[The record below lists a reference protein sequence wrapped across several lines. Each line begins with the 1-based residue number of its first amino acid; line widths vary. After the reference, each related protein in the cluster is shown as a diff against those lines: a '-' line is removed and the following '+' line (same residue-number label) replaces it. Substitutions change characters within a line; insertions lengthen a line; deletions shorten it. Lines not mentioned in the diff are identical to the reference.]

1 MSITR
6 QQGVTL
12 VELLVVMAILGL
24 LLGGIYG
31 LFDAANRSYLNTR
44 ALVESQETA
53 RVVMNYLLF
62 RLREIDGSGMVK
74 DPTQCTG
81 CHKQNLDGN
90 PNVNSAYIPCEKDV
104 SIPRK
109 NIYIDKLEK
118 VTLPTLAGVSNVY
131 QNLSGYNSI
140 TFWGDLLPIT
150 GFSEDFT
157 DSPRTGPQAAKRN
170 GKWDL
175 TFDKDGHGDYDQD
188 DDYEYLNDLN
198 DNGAFD
204 YYGERWTFRLKTSL
218 GHNYYLLV
226 ESLSFTD
233 EYGNDF
239 SDKNMSFYT
248 PYIDQ
253 PVAYGLTGLG
263 IKKIPKYYPD
273 EFQKIGG
280 AKLKVSSCGADTAK
294 GQERDSC
301 HGEKAS
307 EPWRNIYNNETAF
320 SYDKFVSTHPFWN
333 IEGLSI
339 EVATVDPQGQKFMK
353 MKQMLIP
360 RNIEVNQDVNLK

>member
-1 MSITR
+1 MSTIR

-12 VELLVVMAILGL
+12 IELLVVIAILGL
-24 LLGGIYG
+24 ILGGIYG
-31 LFDAANRSYLNTR
+31 LFDAANKSYLNTR
-44 ALVESQETA
+44 ALVESQQTA

-74 DPTQCTG
+74 DPTECTG
-81 CHKQNLDGN
+81 CHQRNLDGN
-90 PNVNSAYIPCEKDV
+90 PNVNSLYIPCPEDV
-104 SIPRK
+104 SLPRK
-109 NIYIDKLEK
+109 NLYIDSLANL
-118 VTLPTLAGVSNVY
+118 TLPNLTGVSDVY

-140 TFWGDLLPIT
+140 TFWADLLPIT
-150 GFSEDFT
+150 DFSEDFT
-157 DSPRTGPQAAKRN
+157 DSPRTGAQSGNRN
-170 GKWDL
+170 GQWDL
-175 TFDKDGHGDYDQD
+175 SYDHDNDGKYDPE

-198 DNGAFD
+198 DNGVFD
-204 YYGERWTFRLKTSL
+204 FYAERWSFRLKTST
-218 GHNYYLLV
+218 GNNFFLLV

-233 EYGNDF
+233 DDGNDF
-239 SDKNMSFYT
+239 SDKNISSYT
-248 PYIDQ
+248 PYTDQ

-273 EFQKIGG
+273 EFEKIGG
-280 AKLKVSSCGADTAK
+280 AKLKDSSCGKSSDRDT
-294 GQERDSC
+294 C

-307 EPWRNIYNNETAF
+307 EPWQNIYDNETAF
-320 SYDKFVSTHPFWN
+320 SYEQFVNTHPWWN

-360 RNIEVNQDVNLK
+360 RNFEANQDVNLR

>member
-1 MSITR
+1 MLQTR

-12 VELLVVMAILGL
+12 VELLVVIAILGI

-74 DPTQCTG
+74 DPTECTG
-81 CHKQNLDGN
+81 CHQQNIDGN
-90 PNVNSAYIPCEKDV
+90 PNVDSEYIPCPADV

-109 NIYIDKLEK
+109 NLYIDKLEK
-118 VTLPTLAGVSNVY
+118 VALPALSGVSNVY
-131 QNLSGYNSI
+131 QNLSGYNSV
-140 TFWGDLLPIT
+140 TFWADLLPT
-150 GFSEDFT
+150 TDFSENFT
-157 DSPRTGPQAAKRN
+157 DSPRTGPQAGKRN
-170 GKWDL
+170 GRWDL
-175 TFDKDGHGDYDQD
+175 TYDKDGQGYDPE
-188 DDYEYLNDLN
+188 DDYEYLNDMN
-198 DNGAFD
+198 DNKQFD
-204 YYGERWTFRLKTSL
+204 YYAERWTFGLKPMP
-218 GHNYYLLV
+218 GKNFYLLV

-233 EYGNDF
+233 DNGNDF
-239 SDKNMSFYT
+239 SDHNKSAYT
-248 PYIDQ
+248 TYTEQ

-263 IKKIPKYYPD
+263 IKIIPKFYPD
-273 EFQKIGG
+273 EFQKVGG
-280 AKLKVSSCGADTAK
+280 ARLKVSSCGNSSDRDT
-294 GQERDSC
+294 C

-307 EPWRNIYNNETAF
+307 DSWRNVYKNETAF
-320 SYDKFVSTHPFWN
+320 SYEQFVKTHPFWN
-333 IEGLSI
+333 IAGLSI